1 MKCVRLFVGGEITD
15 LSSKFS
21 PFYTTVINVVFWT
34 ISLFPAVLTIW
45 KVEGHAEYENEPSI
59 PTDKDDGLPDN
70 TMERGNAIE
79 KPIRETT
86 V

>member
-1 MKCVRLFVGGEITD
+1 MREKVND

-45 KVEGHAEYENEPSI
+45 KVEGHADYENEPNIS
-59 PTDKDDGLPDN
+59 TNKDDGLPDN
-70 TMERGNAIE
+70 TTERINAIK
-79 KPIRETT
+79 KPVPETT

>member
-1 MKCVRLFVGGEITD
+1 VGERVND

-45 KVEGHAEYENEPSI
+45 KVEGHADYENEPSI

-70 TMERGNAIE
+70 TMEGINAVE
-79 KPIRETT
+79 KRVPETT